1 MKARSARITSEPKL
15 MIIPL
20 IDIMFFLLVFFIF
33 STLQMVEQKS
43 MPVQLP
49 QAASAH
55 QEEVVPVSVT
65 LSKDGKILLENQPV
79 TIEELGSKLYARLA
93 ERPDVPV
100 ILRADKS
107 VEHGHV
113 VEVMDELKAIGV
125 TKLSIAAEAK
135 RR

>member
-43 MPVQLP
+43 LPVQLP
-49 QAASAH
+49 HAASAH
-55 QEEVVPVSVT
+55 QEEVVPVSIT
-65 LSKDGKILLENQPV
+65 LDKSGKILLENEPIP
-79 TIEELGSKLYARLA
+79 IEELGSVLHHKLT

-107 VEHGHV
+107 VEHGQV
-113 VEVMDELKAIGV
+113 VEVMDELKSIGV

-135 RR
+135 GR

>member
-43 MPVQLP
+43 LPVQLP
-49 QAASAH
+49 QAAAAH
-55 QEEVVPVSVT
+55 QEEVVPISVT
-65 LSKDGKILLENQPV
+65 LDKDGKILLENEPI
-79 TIEELGSKLYARLA
+79 TIEELGGQLYVKLAD
-93 ERPDVPV
+93 RPDVPV
-100 ILRADKS
+100 ILRADRS

-125 TKLSIAAEAK
+125 TKLSIAAEVK